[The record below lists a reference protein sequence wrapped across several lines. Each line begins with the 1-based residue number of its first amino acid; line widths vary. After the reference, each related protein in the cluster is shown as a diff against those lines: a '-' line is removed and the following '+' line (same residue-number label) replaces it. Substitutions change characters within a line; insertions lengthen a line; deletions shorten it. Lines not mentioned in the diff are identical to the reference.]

1 MSQLDLLLY
10 PELRALG
17 ERERER
23 ALRHARRAPFDLAEL
38 AGMAAAVVL
47 VTSMTRYGARQ
58 DFVDQAATELA
69 SFLIAIPLLCLA
81 VGPLLYRRTRRG
93 LRKALKRG
101 AGSVKETW
109 LKRSPQSEEQ
119 R

>member
-17 ERERER
+17 EQERER
-23 ALRHARRAPFDLAEL
+23 ALRDARQTPFDLVEL

-47 VTSMTRYGARQ
+47 VTSVTRYGIRH
-58 DFVDQAATELA
+58 DFLDQVAMGVAN
-69 SFLIAIPLLCLA
+69 FLVAIPLLCLA

-93 LRKALKRG
+93 LHKTLRQH
-101 AGSVKETW
+101 AGRVNET
-109 LKRSPQSEEQ
+109 
-119 R
+119 